1 MSDVEHKQKR
11 SKRIQQKENHV
22 SKQVKIAKAYGLNIK
37 EPHKFAKQHAMNCG
51 DPKCVMCSNPRKTF
65 GELTIQEKKFLEV
78 PLDETT

>member
-22 SKQVKIAKAYGLNIK
+22 SKQVKIAKAYGLKVK

-51 DPKCVMCSNPRKTF
+51 DPKCVMCSNPRKVF